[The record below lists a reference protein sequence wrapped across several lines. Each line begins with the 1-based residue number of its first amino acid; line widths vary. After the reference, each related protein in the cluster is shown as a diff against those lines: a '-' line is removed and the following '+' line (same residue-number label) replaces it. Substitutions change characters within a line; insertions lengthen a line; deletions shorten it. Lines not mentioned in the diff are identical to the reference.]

1 MKKRIIALAMLASIY
16 ACSPKNGADVHLKA
30 DKIVYQQD
38 GKDFEGFLA
47 LPKKADKKLPAVVLI
62 HDWTGLDDYEQMR
75 AKMLAE
81 NGYVALAMD
90 MYGKGIRAAN
100 HKEAGELSGTYG
112 KDRKL
117 LRSRVATALQVL
129 KARPEVDPARIAVV
143 GYCFGG
149 MAAIEAALM
158 GADIRGVVTFHAAL
172 SFPTLIAD
180 AKNVKVPVLIHHG
193 SADKFVPEKDVKAL
207 KSAFDKAAVK
217 YELVVHEGATH
228 GFTLKSNIGHE
239 EHFGMKYDA
248 KADLASWASM
258 LSFLRENLK

>member
-1 MKKRIIALAMLASIY
+1 MIKRMIALVMLAATY
-16 ACSPKNGADVHLKA
+16 ACSPKNGAEAHMKTGT
-30 DKIVYQQD
+30 IVYQQE
-38 GKDFEGFLA
+38 GKDYEGFLA
-47 LPKKADKKLPAVVLI
+47 FPKKSEKKLPAVLLI
-62 HDWTGLDDYEQMR
+62 HDWTGLDDYEQTR

-90 MYGKGIRAAN
+90 MYGKGVRAAN

-129 KARPEVDPARIAVV
+129 KARPEVDPARVAVI

-158 GADIRGVVTFHAAL
+158 AADIRGVVTFHAAL
-172 SFPTLIAD
+172 SFPTLSVD

-217 YELVVHEGATH
+217 YEVVVHNGATH
-228 GFTLKSNIGHE
+228 GFTLKSNVGHE

-258 LSFLRENLK
+258 LSFLRDNLK